1 MSRLD
6 PTPPVLDQHDSLY
19 AAGAKLVWRH
29 LQLANRDPKALSLA
43 VKLELKD
50 GIAKLKSAIE
60 VRPDHRKNWS
70 TFWLLGKAYE
80 ALGEFENSYQC
91 FKSAFEINQKHVDVA
106 RELMASCLRTGRIAE
121 AVHAAKIAR
130 DLAPLNP
137 GVIANLALAF
147 FKHGQL
153 DEALSTGREA
163 LRLAP
168 SDSITRSLVAR
179 IEQVHNGASP
189 SSL

>member
-1 MSRLD
+1 MSEFN
-6 PTPPVLDQHDSLY
+6 PTPPVLDQHDALY

-29 LQLANRDPKALSLA
+29 LQLANRNPKALSLA
-43 VKLELKD
+43 VKSELKD
-50 GIAKLKSAIE
+50 GITKLKSALE
-60 VRPDHRKNWS
+60 VRPGQGKNWS

-91 FKSAFEINQKHVDVA
+91 LKSAFEINQKHVDVA
-106 RELMASCLRTGRIAE
+106 RELMASCLRTGRFAE

-130 DLAPLNP
+130 DLAPSNP

-147 FKHGQL
+147 FKNGQL

-168 SDSITRSLVAR
+168 SDSITRSLVAK
-179 IEQVHNGASP
+179 IEQTRNGAS
-189 SSL
+189 SSSV

>member
-1 MSRLD
+1 
-6 PTPPVLDQHDSLY
+6 
-19 AAGAKLVWRH
+19 
-29 LQLANRDPKALSLA
+29 
-43 VKLELKD
+43 LKD
-50 GIAKLKSAIE
+50 GIAKLKSALE
-60 VRPDHRKNWS
+60 VRPGHGKNWS

-91 FKSAFEINQKHVDVA
+91 LKSAFEINQKHVDVA
-106 RELMASCLRTGRIAE
+106 RELMASCLRTGRTAE
-121 AVHAAKIAR
+121 AVGAAKIAR
-130 DLAPLNP
+130 DLAPSNP

-147 FKHGQL
+147 FKNGQL

-179 IEQVHNGASP
+179 IEQTRNGAS
-189 SSL
+189 SSSV